1 MKTKCIH
8 LLKLEEDGQ
17 KKINTLYI
25 SDTGVKNKVLVET
38 RMNKE
43 LESLLKGNIFNEN
56 PEVLKEVSPTNEPEL
71 FLDALRHRFKSPYYQ
86 MSEIEELEI

>member
-25 SDTGVKNKVLVET
+25 SDSGVKNKVLIET
-38 RMNKE
+38 RMSEE
-43 LESLLKGNIFNEN
+43 LDSLLQGDLFNEN
-56 PEVLKEVSPTNEPEL
+56 PQVLRKVNPVTEPEL
-71 FLDALRHRFKSPYYQ
+71 FLDALRHRFKSPYYL
-86 MSEIEELEI
+86 MSEVEELEI